1 MFRCH
6 GPVQMAALVMA
17 TNAGDKPWQR
27 LSKDRRAAV
36 YRGFGR
42 AIREARETKEA
53 ELAAD
58 MRVAF
63 GVLRA
68 HSKGTRAV
76 AKKKK

>member
-1 MFRCH
+1 
-6 GPVQMAALVMA
+6 MAALGMA
-17 TNAGDKPWQR
+17 TKARDKPWQ
-27 LSKDRRAAV
+27 LLPKDRRAAV

-42 AIREARETKEA
+42 ALREARETKET

-68 HSKGTRAV
+68 HSKGSA
-76 AKKKK
+76 AKPKVRKK

>member
-1 MFRCH
+1 
-6 GPVQMAALVMA
+6 MAALGMA
-17 TNAGDKPWQR
+17 TKALDKPWQQ
-27 LSKDRRAAV
+27 LPKDRRAAV

-68 HSKGTRAV
+68 HSKGTRTT
-76 AKKKK
+76 KKKK

>member
-1 MFRCH
+1 
-6 GPVQMAALVMA
+6 MAALGMA
-17 TNAGDKPWQR
+17 TKALDKPWQK
-27 LSKDRRAAV
+27 LPDVRRAAV

-42 AIREARETKEA
+42 AIREARETKEV
-53 ELAAD
+53 ELEAD

-68 HSKGTRAV
+68 HSKGTRAA